1 LPIAR
6 TTRPT
11 NLETRF
17 GEIRPIDFDQIER
30 VLYGPVHVVDGKVE
44 WEIAE
49 GGWPREWVGERTGDW
64 IEQIKREI
72 ARGAWDLGQRFQIRT
87 QTDRGEQIVEGWEFA
102 PPGVDVDADSIDQE
116 DQAAQLPGELS
127 EFAPAVRANSHD
139 LPEDVAI
146 ELPETEAS
154 DGRMDHAQHLGSL
167 GIALALVQLGTK
179 RAQEGTSPAQV
190 ASAMDRMDHRGF
202 SPARRCRRL
211 VEQLRNIASL

>member
-30 VLYGPVHVVDGKVE
+30 VLYGPVQVVDGKVE

-116 DQAAQLPGELS
+116 DEPAQLPGELS
-127 EFAPAVRANSHD
+127 EFAPAVRANSND

-146 ELPETEAS
+146 GLPETEAS
-154 DGRMDHAQHLGSL
+154 DGRMDHAQQLGSL

-179 RAQEGTSPAQV
+179 RTQEGTSPARV
-190 ASAMDRMDHRGF
+190 VGAMDRMDHRGF

-211 VEQLRNIASL
+211 LEQLRNIASL

>member
-1 LPIAR
+1 
-6 TTRPT
+6 
-11 NLETRF
+11 
-17 GEIRPIDFDQIER
+17 
-30 VLYGPVHVVDGKVE
+30 VVDGKVE

-49 GGWPREWVGERTGDW
+49 GGWPREWVGYRTGDW

-116 DQAAQLPGELS
+116 EEAALLPGELS
-127 EFAPAVRANSHD
+127 EFAPAGAVRSHD
-139 LPEDVAI
+139 LPEDAAI

-154 DGRMDHAQHLGSL
+154 DGRMEHAQQLSSL

-179 RAQEGTSPAQV
+179 RTQEGTSPERV
-190 ASAMDRMDHRGF
+190 AGAMDRMDHRGF
-202 SPARRCRRL
+202 SSARRCRRL
-211 VEQLRNIASL
+211 LEQLRNIASL